1 MSAGAQQLD
10 QKSGPH
16 TQTLG
21 PWDLTAPDSA
31 GLIAGGGSSWGWLNV
46 ANAAVSESQAMT
58 SSPIEDQAYANADA
72 GTMLEVGF
80 SGGVT
85 NVAGPDLVMLDAAF
99 DYGLYMIR
107 SDYDG
112 FAAGFT
118 VDINNGVVAST
129 EAYYYEMNGSGP
141 FTANVIG
148 VEVDLDSLGVPAGA
162 VVHTLRF
169 ECLNAACDP
178 VTLAALQTGFTLSVD
193 NLIAGQMA
201 TASATGGTPGG
212 LIGIG
217 MSRVGAG
224 PSMINAGPCGM
235 VSVELSFP
243 IQVLE
248 LSNAD
253 ANGDLSVSG
262 MVPANAAGL
271 TLYFHALDFGSCTL
285 SNAVTEV
292 IL

>member
-1 MSAGAQQLD
+1 MRLFPTFSAVVAASCALGMSAGAQQLD

-148 VEVDLDSLGVPAGA
+148 VEVIRCA
-162 VVHTLRF
+162 
-169 ECLNAACDP
+169 LNASMQPAIQSPWRLCKR
-178 VTLAALQTGFTLSVD
+178 VSRS
-193 NLIAGQMA
+193 
-201 TASATGGTPGG
+201 ASIT
-212 LIGIG
+212 
-217 MSRVGAG
+217 
-224 PSMINAGPCGM
+224 
-235 VSVELSFP
+235 
-243 IQVLE
+243 
-248 LSNAD
+248 
-253 ANGDLSVSG
+253 
-262 MVPANAAGL
+262 
-271 TLYFHALDFGSCTL
+271 
-285 SNAVTEV
+285 
-292 IL
+292 